1 MKFFRSLSLKNLRNH
16 LSWKLSWR
24 PSQNV
29 FLNDAWT
36 PLFQR
41 TLLATKRFT
50 IVHCRLWNMDHPSL
64 ITIHWSNLN
73 WNGCIHEISAVLMGI
88 VITLQSQFASL
99 AQKSARKYSASSH
112 ECRWMFTENKADETF
127 HVTYTYLYSMAG
139 RRDIDRSYKCVS
151 EWRFFLVK
159 SCICSFI
166 LSCFCSI
173 VNVII

>member
-1 MKFFRSLSLKNLRNH
+1 MDFIISTNTSRYKKVYQSALQAMKHGSSIIDHDSLE
-16 LSWKLSWR
+16 
-24 PSQNV
+24 
-29 FLNDAWT
+29 
-36 PLFQR
+36 
-41 TLLATKRFT
+41 
-50 IVHCRLWNMDHPSL
+50 
-64 ITIHWSNLN
+64 NLN

-139 RRDIDRSYKCVS
+139 RREIDRSYKCVS